1 MERYERRDE
10 VVVTSTHELRS
21 TVQKAVREMPPPR
34 VRHRTLG
41 QVLRQPQ
48 ALSRA
53 MRTIIAW
60 FIVVSALA
68 TVGAVGYMLLEHWT
82 FFDGLYMAV
91 TILTSVG
98 LKEVRPMDRAG
109 DLWTIMLA
117 GASTLVI
124 FGTVGIAAE
133 SIATEFG
140 RSAREKRRMNKDIAR
155 LEGHYVV
162 CGFGRVGSLVAQELR
177 ADGKDVVVL
186 DANPD
191 SRERATSAGFL
202 VVPGDGTSDDTLMAA
217 GIDRAAGFVTAIDD
231 DAANVYA
238 TISAR
243 SINPE
248 LFIVAR
254 ASTRN
259 VIHKLELAGAD
270 RAISPYVMAGR
281 RLVQLATRPGVV
293 DFIDAALSRGELS
306 FSMEEVNVDSHLAGT
321 TVAELRSRGLATMA
335 IRHAV
340 GNYEANPPED
350 RVLWEGEALIVS
362 GSTAA
367 IDALFEAE

>member
-1 MERYERRDE
+1 MEPYERRDE
-10 VVVTSTHELRS
+10 PLVMSSDELRS
-21 TVQKAVREMPPPR
+21 TVQEAVQAVPASP
-34 VRHRTLG
+34 VHRTFSE
-41 QVLRQPQ
+41 VMHQPK
-48 ALSRA
+48 ALSGA

-60 FIVVSALA
+60 FVVVSLLA
-68 TVGAVGYMLLEHWT
+68 TGGAVGYMVLEGWS
-82 FFDGLYMAV
+82 FVDGLYMAV

-98 LKEVRPMDRAG
+98 LKEVHPMDHAG
-109 DLWTIMLA
+109 NLWTMLLA
-117 GASTLVI
+117 GSSTLVI

-140 RSAREKRRMNKDIAR
+140 RSAREKRHMDKSIKR
-155 LEGHYVV
+155 LSGHYVV
-162 CGFGRVGSLVAQELR
+162 CGYGRVGSLVAQELR
-177 ADGKDVVVL
+177 ADGKSVVVL
-186 DANPD
+186 DANAV
-191 SRERATSAGFL
+191 SRERAVEAGFA
-202 VVPGDGTSDDTLMAA
+202 VIPGDGTSDDTLLAA
-217 GIDRAAGFVTAIDD
+217 GVDRAAGFVTAIDD

-243 SINPE
+243 ALNPK

-306 FSMEEVNVDSHLAGT
+306 FSMEEVNVSAAVAGQ
-321 TVAELRSRGLATMA
+321 TVGQLRSQGLATMA
-335 IRHAV
+335 IRHDG
-340 GNYEANPPED
+340 GNYEPNPPED
-350 RVLWEGEALIVS
+350 RRFVFGEALIVS
-362 GSTAA
+362 GSTAD
-367 IDALFEAE
+367 IDAITEQD